1 MTHQKVVLH
10 LGNLEGVARPLL
22 SATVYVLDAGV
33 FNEKESDEVRELTG
47 HYIHF
52 HHHWLCSSHQ
62 LQQNGSG
69 QLPTN
74 YLEQLKVETGGN
86 LVITISGSRGSAVS
100 LFHGVTAAVA

>member
-1 MTHQKVVLH
+1 MPDT
-10 LGNLEGVARPLL
+10 GVI
-22 SATVYVLDAGV
+22 T
-33 FNEKESDEVRELTG
+33 EKESDEVREPTG

-52 HHHWLCSSHQ
+52 HHHWLCSSHR